1 MLEVRQ
7 SHIVKDSMKEARKS
21 KFDPTK
27 QAKASNNGVLLLKYI
42 DLDLSIQVRFIGE
55 GAVDHGGPRREFF
68 CLLAIGAKDFFLV
81 GPPAKK
87 FFAANVSAIQVGRS
101 KYFRLSEVTP
111 NPLTQMKDLYNLG
124 RYIAMSVAQGGS
136 GFPFLAEPVYKYLCT
151 GECTGIQLSNED
163 APDPTLKFVLEK
175 VSDLKSKHKQF
186 HSRPEEVL
194 FVYTALLRHVIY
206 FFIPGCMT

>member
-1 MLEVRQ
+1 MVCYYWNILIMTFLFRSGLLGKVQLIMVGRVESFSAFWLLVRR
-7 SHIVKDSMKEARKS
+7 I
-21 KFDPTK
+21 
-27 QAKASNNGVLLLKYI
+27 
-42 DLDLSIQVRFIGE
+42 
-55 GAVDHGGPRREFF
+55 
-68 CLLAIGAKDFFLV
+68 FFLV
-81 GPPAKK
+81 GPPARK
-87 FFAANVSAIQVGRS
+87 FFAAKVSAIQVGRS
-101 KYFRLSEVTP
+101 KCFRLSEVTP

-194 FVYTALLRHVIY
+194 FVYTALLRHVII
-206 FFIPGCMT
+206 FFIPGCMTWCRRCEVS